1 MERMNITNPQDISPN
16 PMANTTTVE
25 TQVNPAERN
34 TVTAV
39 QITEYNI

>member
-25 TQVNPAERN
+25 TQVNPAEI
-34 TVTAV
+34 TV